1 MRDLSRLFQPRS
13 IAVIGGGAWC
23 ANVIEQCAKMGFA
36 GPVWPVHPTR
46 SELGGVA
53 AFASLD
59 DLPGVPDAV
68 FIGVNRTLTIETVA
82 RLRAMGAGGAVCF
95 ASGFREAQ
103 AETGDGDS
111 LQEALLAAAGEM
123 PIIGPNCYGFI
134 NYLDGALLWP
144 DQHGGERVER
154 GVAVLTQS
162 SNMAINIT
170 MQARALP
177 LAYVGTAGNQAQIG
191 LSEIG
196 AAMLEDPRVTALGLH
211 IEGIGDLRAFEA
223 LAARAR
229 ALGKPVVAL
238 KVGKSEQAQKAAVSH
253 TASLAGSDAGARALL
268 RRLGIGQV
276 ESLPGLLEALKLL
289 HFAGPLAS
297 NGVASMSCSGGE
309 ASLMADTG
317 LGRDIRFPPLD
328 EGQRTGLRAA
338 LGPMVALAN
347 PLDYHTFIWG
357 DGAAMGR
364 AFAAMM
370 GGEEIAMGCLV
381 VDFPR
386 IDRCSDAAW
395 DCVLEGAG
403 HAARAVGKP
412 LALVAT
418 LPEALS
424 ERVAARAIAEGLI
437 PMLGL
442 DETLCAIEIAAR
454 MGKAVVPGPLT
465 LPGARKTG
473 ARKTGVAHVL
483 SEAEA
488 KAALASHGVA
498 VPRSERV
505 ESRAALG
512 EAAAR
517 ATYPV
522 VLKSEG
528 LAHKTEAGGVALG
541 LKDAAGVAQ
550 AAGSMPGE
558 SFLIEEM
565 IDGGVAELLIGV
577 VRDPAHGFVLT
588 LGAGGT
594 LTEILR
600 DSGSLLLPTTEEA
613 VRDTLHGLRIA
624 PVLAGYRG
632 KPGADMGAILAAV
645 MAVQDYVMAHA
656 DEIDE
661 VEINPLIVTPTR
673 AVAADAL
680 IRKGDKDE

>member
-1 MRDLSRLFQPRS
+1 MRDLSRLFQPKS

-46 SELGGVA
+46 NTVGGVA
-53 AFASLD
+53 AFAALD

-68 FIGVNRTLTIETVA
+68 FIGVNRNLTIETVA
-82 RLRAMGAGGAVCF
+82 RLREMGAGGAVCF

-111 LQEALLAAAGEM
+111 LQDALLAAAGEM

-144 DQHGGERVER
+144 DQHGAQRADR

-177 LAYVGTAGNQAQIG
+177 LAYVGTAGNQAQLG

-196 AAMLEDPRVTALGLH
+196 AALLEDERVTALGLH
-211 IEGIGDLRAFEA
+211 IEGIGDLRAFET

-289 HFAGPLAS
+289 HFAGPLPS

-328 EGQRTGLRAA
+328 ADQRDGLRAA

-364 AFAAMM
+364 TFAAMM
-370 GGEEIAMGCLV
+370 GGQEIAMGCLV

-395 DCVLEGAG
+395 ECVLDGAG
-403 HAARAVGKP
+403 HAARESGKP

-424 ERVAARAIAEGLI
+424 ERVAARAIEQGLI

-442 DETLCAIEIAAR
+442 DETLGAIEIAAR
-454 MGKAVVPGPLT
+454 IGQEAAPEPLW
-465 LPGARKTG
+465 LPGVPEAPR
-473 ARKTGVAHVL
+473 VL

-488 KAALASHGVA
+488 KAALAVHGVT
-498 VPRSERV
+498 VPQAERA
-505 ESRAALG
+505 ENRAALA

-517 ATYPV
+517 AAYPV

-541 LKDAAGVAQ
+541 LGSAEAVTRAAEA
-550 AAGSMPGE
+550 MPSE
-558 SFLIEEM
+558 AFLIEEM
-565 IDGGVAELLIGV
+565 ITGGVAELLVGV

-600 DSGSLLLPTTEEA
+600 DSGSLLLPATEAEIRA
-613 VRDTLHGLRIA
+613 TLEGLRIA

-632 KPGADMGAILAAV
+632 KPGADMGAIIAAV

-656 DEIDE
+656 SELDE
-661 VEINPLIVTPTR
+661 VEINPLIATPAR

-680 IRKGDKDE
+680 IRKGDNDD